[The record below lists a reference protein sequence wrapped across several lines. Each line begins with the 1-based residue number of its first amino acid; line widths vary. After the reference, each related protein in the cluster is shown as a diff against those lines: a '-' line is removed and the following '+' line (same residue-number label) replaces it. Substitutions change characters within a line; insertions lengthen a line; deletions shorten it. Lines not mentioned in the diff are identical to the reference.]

1 MSQFKELDGKVT
13 LKEFIS
19 HSAKPKAVGRL
30 DYDSEGL
37 LLLSDDDRFI
47 RELTSPKSH
56 IEKEYFVQVE
66 GSPQHE
72 DIVKLTK
79 GIKTLKEQY
88 ASCKAEIIEEPTWL
102 WKRNP
107 PIRYRKNIPTSWVK
121 VILQEGKN
129 RQVRKMTAFIG
140 YPALRLIRV
149 RIGNL
154 SLGHL
159 KPGES
164 KLIEK
169 KDI

>member
-1 MSQFKELDGKVT
+1 MSQFKELDDKVT

-19 HSAKPKAVGRL
+19 HPAKPKAVGRL

-47 RELTSPKSH
+47 RALTSPKSR

-66 GSPQHE
+66 GSPKKE
-72 DIVKLTK
+72 DIARLTR
-79 GIKTLKEQY
+79 GITTLTEIY
-88 ASCKAEIIEEPTWL
+88 APCFAEIIEEPGWL

-107 PIRYRKNIPTSWVK
+107 PIRYRKNIPTSWIK

-129 RQVRKMTAFIG
+129 RQVRKMAAFIG
-140 YPALRLIRV
+140 YPALRLVRV

-159 KPGES
+159 RPGES
-164 KLIEK
+164 KVIEK